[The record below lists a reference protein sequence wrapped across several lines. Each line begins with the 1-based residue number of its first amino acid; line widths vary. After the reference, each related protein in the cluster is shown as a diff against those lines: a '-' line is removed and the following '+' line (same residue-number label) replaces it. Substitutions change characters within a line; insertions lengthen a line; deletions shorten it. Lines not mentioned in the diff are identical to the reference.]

1 MSAPTA
7 GAALRPVADRGAWL
21 GFGNL
26 ARNELAPWTR
36 TRSAWVQPLVW
47 LAILVGPLLLP
58 LVFMRELFEAETEG
72 AFTVALQMPF
82 QLGGLALPIG
92 AIILLHG
99 AIIGERET
107 GTAAWVLSKPAS
119 RTAFVLAKFVVHALA
134 LTAVGLVLPA
144 AVAYGAL
151 SLEAGAALPL
161 GPYAAAF
168 GLLALNLLFYA
179 ALTLMLGAFAR
190 SRGVV
195 LAVGLALLFGGD
207 AVLVVMPW
215 LGQVGPWLLGRMAI
229 VVASGGP
236 LATPWPLLATP
247 AWTALFL
254 ALTVWRVRREE
265 F

>member
-7 GAALRPVADRGAWL
+7 GARLRPVADRRAWL

-26 ARNELAPWTR
+26 ARNEAAQWTR

-47 LAILVGPLLLP
+47 LAILVAPISLP
-58 LVFMRELFEAETEG
+58 LVFMRELFAAEIGG
-72 AFTVALQMPF
+72 AFEAALQMPL
-82 QLGGLALPIG
+82 QMGSLALPIG
-92 AIILLHG
+92 AIIWLHG
-99 AIIGERET
+99 AILGERET

-134 LTAVGLVLPA
+134 LTVVALLLPA
-144 AVAYGAL
+144 TAAYVAL
-151 SLEAGAALPL
+151 SFEAGAALPL

-168 GLLALNLLFYA
+168 GLLELNLLFYA

-195 LAVGLALLFGGD
+195 LAVGLVLLFGFD
-207 AVLVVMPW
+207 AVLAVAPW
-215 LGQVGPWLLGRMAI
+215 LANAGPWTLGRMAI
-229 VVASGGP
+229 VLASGGP
-236 LATPWPLLATP
+236 LATPWPLWTTS
-247 AWTALFL
+247 AWIVAFL
-254 ALTVWRVRREE
+254 ALAVWRVRREE